1 MKKPTFSDC
10 PARYTRT
17 PRLDQSMAEY
27 ASGIERKRTSEPRG
41 WWFAVIALAIVAAY
55 FVVVQS

>member
-1 MKKPTFSDC
+1 MSKPTFTDQPVRC
-10 PARYTRT
+10 TRT

-27 ASGIERKRTSEPRG
+27 ASSIERKRTSEPRG
-41 WWFAVIALAIVAAY
+41 WWFAIIVLAIVAAY